1 MSLDAQDPTPHT
13 HAHGHGHHHGS
24 YLTPKGGVGTV
35 IWDWMTTI
43 DHKKIGVMYLFAVLF
58 MFFLGGAAALAVRTE
73 LFYPVRTETTMVA
86 KISETGAPVLDESG
100 KPVMVAN
107 TKVTGQ
113 FLANLTGNGD
123 AQSIAEGNKIYN
135 RIFTLHGAI
144 MVFMVIVPSIPA
156 SLGNFLLPLM
166 IGAKDVAFP
175 RLNLLSWYIY
185 VFGSVFAVASIFGGG
200 VDTGWTFYTPYS
212 TTTDAGHWR
221 VVFMVLSAFIL
232 GFSSILTGMNFVV
245 TVHKLRA
252 PGMGWFD
259 MPLFVWGIYSTAI
272 IQVLATPVIGITL
285 LLLTMERLFRIGIF
299 DPALGGDPVLYQ
311 HFFWFY
317 SHPVVYVMILP
328 GMAIINETVA
338 VHSRKRIF
346 GYRAIAF
353 ASLGIAAVSF
363 LVWGHH
369 MFTSMSELA
378 STVFSALTFLVAIPT
393 AVKVFNWIATLYKG
407 SITFNTP
414 MVYTLIF
421 LFLFTIG
428 GLTGLPLGTLATD
441 VHLHDSYFV
450 VAHFHYVMMG
460 GTIMALMAGMHHWW
474 PKMFGK
480 MYNEAGGITGALLVF
495 VGFNIT
501 FFTQFFL
508 GSQGMPRRYASYPT
522 VDNDFQ
528 ILHQISTIGSFVI
541 LVGFLVHLLVF
552 VHSLIAGKKAPA
564 NPWGGLT
571 LEWQADSPP
580 DEHNFTHE
588 PIVTHGPYDY
598 DDVVPPHWDPKD
610 WPMPPPLPGAPARTT
625 MAHAPSKPEI

>member
-1 MSLDAQDPTPHT
+1 MTSPDSKNFATPFDVQGQGHDQ
-13 HAHGHGHHHGS
+13 GHGHGS
-24 YLTPKGGVGTV
+24 YLDPKGGALATILDWATTV
-35 IWDWMTTI
+35 
-43 DHKKIGVMYLFAVLF
+43 DHKKIGVMYLFAILF
-58 MFFLGGAAALAVRTE
+58 MFFLGGVAALAVRAE
-73 LFYPVRTETTMVA
+73 LWEPTRMVN
-86 KISETGAPVLDESG
+86 GV
-100 KPVMVAN
+100 
-107 TKVTGQ
+107 VTGQ
-113 FLANLTGNGD
+113 IFAAADATSHVAGNNL
-123 AQSIAEGNKIYN
+123 YN
-135 RIFTLHGAI
+135 RIFTVHGAI

-156 SLGNFLLPLM
+156 SLGNFFLPLM

-185 VFGSVFAVASIFGGG
+185 IFGSVFAVVSLIMLGT
-200 VDTGWTFYTPYS
+200 DTGWTFYTPYS
-212 TTTDAGHWR
+212 TTTDAHYQTI
-221 VVFMVLSAFIL
+221 FMVLGAFIL
-232 GFSSILTGMNFVV
+232 GFSSILTGLNFIV

-259 MPLFVWGIYSTAI
+259 MPLFVWGVYASAI

-285 LLLTMERLFRIGIF
+285 LLLIMERVFRIGIF

-328 GMAIINETVA
+328 GMAIINETIP
-338 VHSRKRIF
+338 VHSHKKIF
-346 GYRAIAF
+346 GYKAVAF

-363 LVWGHH
+363 IVWGHH

-378 STVFSALTFLVAIPT
+378 GVVFSFLTFLVAIPT

-407 SITFNTP
+407 SIELNAP
-414 MVYTLIF
+414 MIYTLIF

-460 GTIMALMAGMHHWW
+460 GTIMALMAGLHHWW

-480 MYNEAGGITGALLVF
+480 MYSQRWAIIGALTVF
-495 VGFNIT
+495 IGFNVT

-508 GSQGMPRRYASYPT
+508 GMQGMPRRYASYFT
-522 VDNDFQ
+522 EFTL
-528 ILHQISTIGSFVI
+528 LHQISTVGSFVLLI
-541 LVGFLVHLLVF
+541 GFLIHAAVF
-552 VHSLIAGKKAPA
+552 AHSLFAGKKAPQ

-571 LEWQADSPP
+571 LEWEAASPP
-580 DEHNFTHE
+580 SEHNFDHE
-588 PIVTHGPYDY
+588 PIVTHGPYDF
-598 DDVVPPHWDPKD
+598 DTTVPPGWASKDYPIPPENLKRPK
-610 WPMPPPLPGAPARTT
+610 
-625 MAHAPSKPEI
+625 H